1 AAPAVLPV
9 PGAYARL
16 VPLLRAIV
24 EDMEAGAPN
33 APAAPHRFFDAGWLG
48 MRYAEVLPIPAL
60 ARQKLLELDDSID
73 RLEIIYRFLEG
84 KGLLPEA

>member
-1 AAPAVLPV
+1 M

-24 EDMEAGAPN
+24 TDLEKGAGH
-33 APAAPHRFFDAGWLG
+33 APAQPHRFFDAHWLG

-60 ARQKLLELDDSID
+60 ARQKLLELEDGID
-73 RLEIIYRFLEG
+73 RLEIIYRYLEG
-84 KGLLPEA
+84 KGLLPDG